1 MNFRTLA
8 LLILIAVI
16 GLIIGSFFVGNVILS
31 TQVAPFSSVDNKT
44 PAVGTSDTVRSI
56 EGVSFVDR
64 DIETGWIPWLIKQ
77 VSILIGGLSLCV
89 FFYAGFMLIFKG
101 DNEEQLKT
109 SIKTLV
115 FAVVGIGLAAFAYT
129 IIDNLL
135 LIFS

>member
-1 MNFRTLA
+1 MNLRALA
-8 LLILIAVI
+8 LLILISVI
-16 GLIIGSFFVGNVILS
+16 GLVFGSFFVGNVILN
-31 TQVAPFSSVDNKT
+31 TQVVPFSKIS
-44 PAVGTSDTVRSI
+44 TSDSPPSTVSI
-56 EGVSFVDR
+56 SGSEVKFVDKEL
-64 DIETGWIPWLIKQ
+64 ETGWIPWLIKQ

-135 LIFS
+135 AIFS